1 MIIMMMIDKSI
12 TNEAEV
18 VLVVIKLEA
27 ANTNLMA
34 HQLAIRLIN

>member
-1 MIIMMMIDKSI
+1 MISMMMIDKSI

-34 HQLAIRLIN
+34 HQLTIRLIN